1 MFSPEGAP
9 SHAGSTPLFLLPS
22 LNGDSIVARLLQSLS
37 LSLTAC
43 VLLSL
48 SGCAGDPP
56 LHSLSGKVTLGG
68 KPYPRLLVYF
78 RPIEG
83 KVNQFNLGVG
93 ETDANGVLSLRSTA
107 GMGLMAGKYR
117 VSFSCM
123 QPKGRAASQVESSD
137 EKPDDD
143 RNVEMIELVPEPYD
157 NTNNADT
164 SPLEFEIKPGVEN
177 VFEHDIQIK

>member
-1 MFSPEGAP
+1 MAR
-9 SHAGSTPLFLLPS
+9 FLQNLHLP
-22 LNGDSIVARLLQSLS
+22 
-37 LSLTAC
+37 LTAC
-43 VLLSL
+43 ILLCL

-123 QPKGRAASQVESSD
+123 QPKGRPANQVQSSD

-143 RNVEMIELVPEPYD
+143 RNVEMVELVPAPYD
-157 NTNNADT
+157 NDTNADT
-164 SPLEFEIKPGVEN
+164 SPLEFEIKPGMDN
-177 VFEHDIQIK
+177 VFEHDIQVK

>member
-1 MFSPEGAP
+1 MVVP
-9 SHAGSTPLFLLPS
+9 
-22 LNGDSIVARLLQSLS
+22 IVSRLLQMLS
-37 LSLTAC
+37 MLLIAAG
-43 VLLSL
+43 LLSL

-78 RPIEG
+78 RPLEG

-123 QPKGRAASQVESSD
+123 QPKGRPAKPVESTE

-143 RNVEMIELVPEPYD
+143 RNVEMVELVPEPYD

-164 SPLEFEIKPGVEN
+164 SPLEFEIKPGVDN
-177 VFEHDIQIK
+177 VFEHDIKIK